1 MHQVGVLFA
10 ISVQLDHIALQLNCL
25 LMSLAAMEHI
35 QIQRV
40 KICVDNVQK
49 DPSVQILPSLQC
61 PVKMEPLALLALLNV
76 LFVQQG
82 TGTKIIGLL

>member
-10 ISVQLDHIALQLNCL
+10 ISVQLDHNALQLNCL

-40 KICVDNVQK
+40 KICVAYVQK
-49 DPSVQILPSLQC
+49 DSSVQILLSLQC
-61 PVKMEPLALLALLNV
+61 PVKMEPLASPALLNV

-82 TGTKIIGLL
+82 TGMKIIGLL